1 MLPTKQPWKRSG
13 RVWFAPCNRGKLV
26 EKTEEGI
33 DTAMHLLK
41 SGYLTEEEVEKFPGV
56 TRNKKIHPVIECVQ
70 NIPCN
75 PCQDACP
82 KHCIKIGSHITALPA
97 VDPEVECI
105 GCGLCVSSC
114 SGQAIFLVQ
123 EECDEPGYGTVTLPY
138 EFCRFR
144 KRATVDL
151 DMTVAERKFVKQK
164 WYL

>member
-1 MLPTKQPWKRSG
+1 M
-13 RVWFAPCNRGKLV
+13 
-26 EKTEEGI
+26 
-33 DTAMHLLK
+33 
-41 SGYLTEEEVEKFPGV
+41 
-56 TRNKKIHPVIECVQ
+56 IECVQ

-97 VDPEVECI
+97 VDQEVECI

-138 EFCRFR
+138 EFLPLP
-144 KRATVDL
+144 KKVTVDL

>member
-1 MLPTKQPWKRSG
+1 MRADFRIAIAASLGFLEESEKQEQIAANEAALETLRQG
-13 RVWFAPCNRGKLV
+13 MFAPCNRGKLV

-41 SGYLTEEEVEKFPGV
+41 SGYLTEEEIEKFPGV

-123 EECDEPGYGTVTLPY
+123 EECDEPGCGT
-138 EFCRFR
+138 
-144 KRATVDL
+144 
-151 DMTVAERKFVKQK
+151 
-164 WYL
+164 